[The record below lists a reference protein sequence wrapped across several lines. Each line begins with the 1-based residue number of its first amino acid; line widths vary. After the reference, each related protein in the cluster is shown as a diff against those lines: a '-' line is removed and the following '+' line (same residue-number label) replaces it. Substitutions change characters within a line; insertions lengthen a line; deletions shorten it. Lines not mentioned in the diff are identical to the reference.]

1 MFRATLMTVAIALS
15 ACTATPTEPESPKGI
30 DTAELST
37 VTRAQ
42 DDFFA
47 YVNERW
53 IAANPIPDE
62 YTAYGVGR
70 VVFDR
75 TEAQVHKLVE
85 QAQGN
90 TQDADAQRIGALYTA
105 FMDEAGV
112 EAAGLEAM
120 QPLFEQIDAIADHD
134 GVWRAFGGLQPQGV
148 SVPVAFYNDADAA
161 DPEVVRLYLWQ
172 SGLGLPDRDYYL
184 EPDDKL
190 AQAREDYR
198 AHIANLYALVGWPDG
213 AAAADAILALETK
226 LAEAQWSRVQ
236 NRDRQRIYTNKFTS
250 DEADALTPGLSWNA
264 FLAAA
269 DIPAQPLFILA
280 QDTYFAALSELLRA
294 HDVAT
299 WRAYLKLHTL
309 KTFAPYLTQAI
320 VEENFDFEG
329 RKLRG
334 QQAQRPRWKRG
345 IALVNSA
352 AGELLGKLY
361 VAEHFPADAKRKI
374 NTLVEN
380 LRTAFGE
387 SIDNLDWMSA
397 PTKAQAR
404 EKLAAFTAKLGY
416 PDRWRDY
423 AGLEVTEDDLLG
435 NVMRANA
442 FNYAHEVAKLSAPTD
457 RSEWGMTPQTVN
469 AYYRPT
475 FNEIVFPA
483 AILQPPFFDAS
494 ADDALNYGAI
504 GAIIGH
510 EFSHGFDDQG
520 RKFDGNGRLR
530 DWWQP
535 ADAQGY
541 EFRAAALVAQYDA
554 YQPLPDT
561 PINGKLTLGENIA
574 DLAGII
580 MAHRAYRLSLREQP
594 APIIDGLTGDQ
605 RFFIS
610 YALAWRGH
618 MRDERLREILLSD
631 PHSPGE
637 YRVLGIVKNVPEF
650 YEAFNVRPGDGMYL
664 PPEERVKVW

>member
-1 MFRATLMTVAIALS
+1 MTLAIALS
-15 ACTATPTEPESPKGI
+15 ACTATPTEPESPRGI
-30 DTAELST
+30 DTTELST
-37 VTRAQ
+37 ATRAQ

-70 VVFDR
+70 LVFDR

-85 QAQGN
+85 RAQGN
-90 TQDADAQRIGALYTA
+90 TRDADAQRIGALYTA

-112 EAAGLEAM
+112 EAAGLEAV
-120 QPLFEQIDAIADHD
+120 QPLFDQIDAITDHD
-134 GVWRAFGGLQPQGV
+134 GVWRAFGSLQPQGV
-148 SVPVAFYNDADAA
+148 SVPIAFYNDADAA
-161 DPEVVRLYLWQ
+161 DPDVVRLYLWQ

-198 AHIANLYALVGWPDG
+198 AHIANLYTLAGWPDG
-213 AAAADAILALETK
+213 SAAADAILALETK
-226 LAEAQWSRVQ
+226 LAAAQWSRVQ
-236 NRDRQRIYTNKFTS
+236 NRDRQRIYTNKFTAE
-250 DEADALTPGLSWNA
+250 EADAHTPGLSWSA
-264 FLAAA
+264 FFAAA
-269 DIPAQPLFILA
+269 NIPAQPLFILA
-280 QDTYFAALSELLRA
+280 QDTYFATLGELIGS
-294 HDVAT
+294 HDIAT
-299 WRAYLKLHTL
+299 WQAYLKLHTL
-309 KTFAPYLTQAI
+309 KTFAPYLPQAF

-374 NTLVEN
+374 STLVEN
-380 LRTAFGE
+380 LRTAYGD

-416 PDRWRDY
+416 PDTWRDY
-423 AGLEVTEDDLLG
+423 AALEVADDDLLG

-520 RKFDGNGRLR
+520 RKFDGTGRLR

-535 ADAQGY
+535 ADAEGY
-541 EFRAAALVAQYDA
+541 EYRAAALVAQYDA
-554 YQPLPDT
+554 YQPLTDT
-561 PINGKLTLGENIA
+561 NINGKLTLGENIA
-574 DLAGII
+574 DLAGIT
-580 MAHRAYRLSLREQP
+580 MAYRAYQLSLGARS
-594 APIIDGLTGDQ
+594 APVIDGLSGDQ

-618 MRDERLREILLSD
+618 MREERLREILLSD

-650 YEAFNVRPGDGMYL
+650 YEAFDVQPGDGMYL
-664 PPEERVKVW
+664 PPEQRVKVW